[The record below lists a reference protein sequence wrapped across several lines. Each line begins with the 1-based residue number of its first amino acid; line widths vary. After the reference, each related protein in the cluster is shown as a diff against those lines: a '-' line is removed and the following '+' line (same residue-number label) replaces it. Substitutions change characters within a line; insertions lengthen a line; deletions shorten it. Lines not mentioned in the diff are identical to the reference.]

1 VKKNSLYFAQRFM
14 LQKPVLLLHFYQRN
28 FGGVFLYSQMEVARL
43 CHPHG
48 SSPALPFALACGLR
62 GVSWERTTV
71 EWDPPYNATLPHHLE
86 GVTRPTCLVVLLQ
99 FIHNLDG
106 VFPRGPIIEQEY
118 AIFIIEAV
126 GVTDGEPVTRHAE
139 SARRLTFRSCVLFPS

>member
-1 VKKNSLYFAQRFM
+1 VF
-14 LQKPVLLLHFYQRN
+14 QKRVVLLHFRSAE
-28 FGGVFLYSQMEVARL
+28 FGGVFLYSQMDVACRYR
-43 CHPHG
+43 PHG
-48 SSPALPFALACGLR
+48 SSPALPFTIARGLR

-86 GVTRPTCLVVLLQ
+86 GVTHPTCLVVLLQ

-118 AIFIIEAV
+118 ALFIIEAV
-126 GVTDGEPVTRHAE
+126 GVTDGEPVTRHVE
-139 SARRLTFRSCVLFPS
+139 SAHRLTFRSCVLFRS